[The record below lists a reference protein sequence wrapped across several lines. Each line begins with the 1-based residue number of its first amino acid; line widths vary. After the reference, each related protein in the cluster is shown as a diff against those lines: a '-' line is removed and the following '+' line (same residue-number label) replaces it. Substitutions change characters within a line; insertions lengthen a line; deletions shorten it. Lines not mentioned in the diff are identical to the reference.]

1 MNVQEWME
9 LGYSKKEAKQ
19 LVFMAA
25 EELEYENNAHNYF
38 YSQNL

>member
-1 MNVQEWME
+1 MNLQDWME

-19 LVFMAA
+19 LVFLAA
-25 EELEYENNAHNYF
+25 EEVQYENNAHKAF